1 MCTYNGQVWDSSKEA
16 LKYDDPFLLR
26 AVIKVISKAMKKKP

>member
-16 LKYDDPFLLR
+16 LKCNDTFILG
-26 AVIKVISKAMKKKP
+26 AIIKVISKDMKKKP